1 MVEHFLSMEG
11 AVGSMPT
18 ISIFYYNKINKQ
30 TKKKKEIKER
40 TKNKEERK
48 EEGRQESK

>member
-30 TKKKKEIKER
+30 TKKKEIKER
-40 TKNKEERK
+40 IKNKEERK
-48 EEGRQESK
+48 EERRQESK